1 MSEQL
6 AKLKSKVYHR
16 KAYDADGVIC
26 FDSLL
31 ALETLL
37 LETSGSF
44 KNKDER
50 KISFDN
56 IKGLYAL
63 LAMLKTL
70 KLYFVQA
77 SDEYARLW
85 SIQYASNGVYMFN
98 REHKITIT
106 EERVKVE
113 EMLNSLINFF
123 SFVKVSYL
131 LINYNSQ
138 Y

>member
-16 KAYDADGVIC
+16 KAYNADGVIC

-37 LETSGSF
+37 LET
-44 KNKDER
+44 
-50 KISFDN
+50 
-56 IKGLYAL
+56 
-63 LAMLKTL
+63 
-70 KLYFVQA
+70 

-123 SFVKVSYL
+123 SFISLEESFNILQQLKDE
-131 LINYNSQ
+131 N
-138 Y
+138 